1 VIVQQRAA
9 RFVEVR
15 LAQMSLL
22 LVDDNPGFL
31 RILASFLE
39 RSGQGEIVILG
50 AARGGKEALTKAQA
64 LRPQVILID
73 LAMSD
78 LHGLDAI
85 PQLRSMLPDVGII
98 ALTLLNSGSY
108 RQAALTAGAND
119 FVSKARLDTD
129 LLPAIRRLRE
139 GDRPWQGPAN
149 DPGAV

>member
-1 VIVQQRAA
+1 MIVQQRAA

-73 LAMSD
+73 LAMPD

-85 PQLRSMLPDVGII
+85 PQLRGMLPDVGII
-98 ALTLLNSGSY
+98 ALTLLDSGSY

-129 LLPAIRRLRE
+129 LLPAIWRLGRGEQPRR
-139 GDRPWQGPAN
+139 GPAN